1 MVYSE
6 HIGCLTP
13 VKTPSK
19 KVKLLISW
27 SPLKFDYYQLHH
39 YDWRYSNQ
47 SGAGK
52 SLETGKG
59 SEMQRMTKCPFD
71 LAYSAELLTGEFPV
85 VGVIP

>member
-1 MVYSE
+1 MLIQTRRIKEFLTAESEVYLCFKS
-6 HIGCLTP
+6 HFTAL
-13 VKTPSK
+13 
-19 KVKLLISW
+19 
-27 SPLKFDYYQLHH
+27 Y